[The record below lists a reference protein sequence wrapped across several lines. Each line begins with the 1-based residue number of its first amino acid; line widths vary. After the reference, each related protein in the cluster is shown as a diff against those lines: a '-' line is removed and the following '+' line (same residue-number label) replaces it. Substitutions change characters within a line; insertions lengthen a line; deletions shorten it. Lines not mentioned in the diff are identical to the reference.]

1 MKTIVTTIAA
11 TLLTVSVS
19 AADIYHGFGDGNADL
34 SPQRGYA
41 AGFAGVQPGV
51 GGGIDRYHGFADG
64 NPDLFHTPA
73 SDSGTVGR
81 ASDNGQAV
89 YVGPGLEF

>member
-11 TLLTVSVS
+11 TLFTVSVS
-19 AADIYHGFGDGNADL
+19 AADIYHGLGSGNADL
-34 SPQRGYA
+34 SPQRGDA

-64 NPDLFHTPA
+64 NPDLFHA
-73 SDSGTVGR
+73 RGGDSGIVGG

-89 YVGPGLEF
+89 YVGPGPEF